1 IAGNYTD
8 KSFLSNASL
17 VRPLESTL
25 FIRYTTSLLCVSRI
39 PFCCQNMMGAVPF
52 GPNEGIVQV
61 LKAVPFI
68 GLPFLSNGGSKST
81 QAHNTKQTAYRNNNL
96 YKFRNCSR

>member
-1 IAGNYTD
+1 MIAGNYTD

-17 VRPLESTL
+17 IRPLESTL
-25 FIRYTTSLLCVSRI
+25 FVRYTTSLLCVSRI
-39 PFCCQNMMGAVPF
+39 PSLLSKYDGVVPF

-61 LKAVPFI
+61 LKAAPFI

-81 QAHNTKQTAYRNNNL
+81 QAHNTKQIIDFL
-96 YKFRNCSR
+96 MF